1 MGLQRVGHALVT
13 EQQCNDCEV
22 YSLFIGCIKQFRS
35 VQLLSLIQLFE
46 ISCTAEHQSSLST
59 PNLQSLLK
67 FMCFKLVMPYTTIS
81 SSIIPFFF
89 CPQSL
94 PASGSCQMSQFF
106 SSGGQRIGASASA
119 SVLPMN
125 IQDWFPLGG
134 LVWFPCSPRDSQ
146 KSLPTQEFKSI
157 DSLAFSFLYSPT
169 LTPYM
174 TTGKT
179 IGLIRQTF
187 VFKVMS
193 LLFNMLSRLV
203 IAFLPRNKHLVI
215 SWRQSPSAVSF
226 GAPQIK
232 VCPCFHCFPICL
244 PWSDAT
250 RCHDL
255 SFLSVE
261 F

>member
-1 MGLQRVGHALVT
+1 MQEVPVRSPGGKDSPEKEMTIYSCILAQEIPWTEEPGGLQSMGLQRVGHALVT

-59 PNLQSLLK
+59 QNLQSLLK

-94 PASGSCQMSQFF
+94 PASGFCQMSQFF
-106 SSGGQRIGASASA
+106 SSDGQRIGASASA

-134 LVWFPCSPRDSQ
+134 LV
-146 KSLPTQEFKSI
+146 
-157 DSLAFSFLYSPT
+157 
-169 LTPYM
+169 
-174 TTGKT
+174 
-179 IGLIRQTF
+179 
-187 VFKVMS
+187 
-193 LLFNMLSRLV
+193 
-203 IAFLPRNKHLVI
+203 
-215 SWRQSPSAVSF
+215 
-226 GAPQIK
+226 
-232 VCPCFHCFPICL
+232 
-244 PWSDAT
+244 
-250 RCHDL
+250 
-255 SFLSVE
+255 
-261 F
+261 